1 MGQLEEKIGA
11 NFLRFLAAKQRLTV
25 LDGKAK
31 KMIADLNMAIQ
42 VLSGKETGH
51 MDDNGI
57 YHIHT
62 RAKSGVPHRQLMLP
76 TIEELAKVVQ
86 YKTNA
91 KEEVEALNKEFKDLE
106 TRL

>member
-1 MGQLEEKIGA
+1 MGELEEKIGA
-11 NFLRFLAAKQRLTV
+11 NFLRLLAAKQRLTV

-51 MDDNGI
+51 MDDNGV
-57 YHIHT
+57 YHVHT
-62 RAKSGVPHRQLMLP
+62 RAKSGVPQRQLTLP
-76 TIEELAKVVQ
+76 TIEELDKVVQ

-91 KEEVEALNKEFKDLE
+91 KEEVETLNKEFKDLE

>member
-1 MGQLEEKIGA
+1 MGELEEKIGA

-51 MDDNGI
+51 MDDNGV
-57 YHIHT
+57 YHVHT
-62 RAKSGVPHRQLMLP
+62 RAKSGVPQRQLTLP
-76 TIEELAKVVQ
+76 TIEELDKVIQ
-86 YKTNA
+86 YKTKA
-91 KEEVEALNKEFKDLE
+91 KEEVETLNKEFKDLE

>member
-11 NFLRFLAAKQRLTV
+11 DFLRLLAAKQRLTV

-42 VLSGKETGH
+42 LLSGKETGH
-51 MDDNGI
+51 MDDNGA

-62 RAKSGVPHRQLMLP
+62 RAKSGVPQRQLALP
-76 TIEELAKVVQ
+76 TIEELDKVVR
-86 YKTNA
+86 YKKQA
-91 KEEVEALNKEFKDLE
+91 REEVETLNKQFKDLE

>member
-11 NFLRFLAAKQRLTV
+11 DYLRLLAARQRLTV

-51 MDDNGI
+51 MDDDGS

-62 RAKSGVPHRQLMLP
+62 RAKSGVPERQLTLP
-76 TIEELAKVVQ
+76 TVEELDKVVR
-86 YKTNA
+86 YKANA
-91 KEEVEALNKEFKDLE
+91 KEEVETLNKEFKDLE
-106 TRL
+106 MRL